1 MSHRPTA
8 SVRASSGRAAAAL
21 AVLALLTGCSEMPAA
36 LGGEKSTSAADPS
49 PTTPAVVLTANAKG
63 RAVPITTKVVVTAA
77 EGKLTAL
84 TLKARNGDAAGTTIS
99 GRVLED
105 GVTWQADG
113 KGRLEPGTRY
123 VAAGTAVDSSG
134 ATVPVRTAFTTEVLS
149 DAQQAFPSVAPLN
162 GETVGVGMPVIVT
175 FDAAVTDHAALERH
189 MKVTSTPAQDGSW
202 YWVNDREVHWRPAS
216 YWKPGSAVK
225 VDLDV
230 NSVPAGGGI
239 YGQESR
245 VIDFNVGNAHVY
257 KVNAQT
263 HQMQVFSNGSLLR
276 TIPITTGQPGFV
288 TRSGTKVIMEKFRER
303 TMDSETT
310 GIGKD
315 DPNYYRVEGVEYA
328 MRLTYSGEF
337 IHAAPWSV
345 ASQGH
350 ANVSHGCT
358 GMSTANAAWL
368 YDMSI
373 RGDVVEYVG
382 TDRPMTFSNGWGD
395 WNLSFASYQAGSAL

>member
-1 MSHRPTA
+1 MSHRLTVPA
-8 SVRASSGRAAAAL
+8 RAASAL
-21 AVLALLTGCSEMPAA
+21 AVLALLTGCNELPSA
-36 LGGEKSTSAADPS
+36 LGGDKTTSTAA
-49 PTTPAVVLTANAKG
+49 PTPTAPAVVLAANAQG
-63 RAVPITTKVVVTAA
+63 RAVPITTNVVVTAA
-77 EGKLTAL
+77 EGTLTELTLTA
-84 TLKARNGDAAGTTIS
+84 RSGDTAGTTVP

-105 GVTWQADG
+105 GVTWQAQAEA
-113 KGRLEPGTRY
+113 RLEPGTRY
-123 VAAGTAVDSSG
+123 VAAGTAVDSTG
-134 ATVPVRTAFTTEVLS
+134 KTVPVRTAFTTEALS
-149 DAQQAFPSVAPLN
+149 DSQQAFASVAPLN

-189 MKVTSTPAQDGSW
+189 MKVTSTPAQPGSW
-202 YWVNDREVHWRPAS
+202 YWVNDREVHWRPAT
-216 YWKPGSAVK
+216 YWQSGSKVK
-225 VDLDV
+225 VDLDI
-230 NSVPAGGGI
+230 NSIPAGDGI
-239 YGQESR
+239 YGQSSR
-245 VIDFNVGNAHVY
+245 VIDFNVGSAHVY

-263 HQMQVFSNGSLLR
+263 HQMQVYSNGSLLR

-345 ASQGH
+345 GSQGH

-368 YDMSI
+368 YGMSI

-395 WNLSFASYQAGSAL
+395 WNLSFPTYQAGSAL

>member
-1 MSHRPTA
+1 MSHRLTA
-8 SVRASSGRAAAAL
+8 PVRAASAL
-21 AVLALLTGCSEMPAA
+21 AVLALLTGCSDLPAA
-36 LGGEKSTSAADPS
+36 LGGDKTPSAAEPT

-77 EGKLTAL
+77 EGRLTTL
-84 TLKARNGDAAGTTIS
+84 TVKARNGETAGTAIP

-105 GVTWQADG
+105 GVTWQAG
-113 KGRLEPGTRY
+113 PAARLEPGTRY
-123 VAAGTAVDSSG
+123 VAAGRAVDTSG
-134 ATVPVRTAFTTEVLS
+134 KTVPVRTAFTTEVLS

-162 GETVGVGMPVIVT
+162 GETVGVGMPVVVT
-175 FDAAVTDHAALERH
+175 FDAAVTDHAAMERH
-189 MKVTSTPAQDGSW
+189 MVVTSTPAQAGSW
-202 YWVNDREVHWRPAS
+202 YWMNDREVHWRPAT
-216 YWKPGSAVK
+216 YWQAGSDVK

-230 NSVPAGGGI
+230 NSVPAGNGI

-245 VIDFNVGNAHVY
+245 VINFHVGNAHVY

-263 HQMQVFSNGSLLR
+263 HQMQVYSNGSLLR
-276 TIPITTGQPGFV
+276 TLPITTGQAGFV

-303 TMDSETT
+303 TMDSETV

-315 DPNYYRVEGVEYA
+315 DPRYYHVDGVEYA

-345 ASQGH
+345 ASQGR

-368 YDMSI
+368 YAMTI

-395 WNLSFASYQAGSAL
+395 WNLSFPAYKAGSAL